1 MDQTISQVEPVTI
14 SEVLALASWERPRS
28 SEELQSFLA
37 QRRAAINM

>member
-28 SEELQSFLA
+28 NEELQSFLSE
-37 QRRAAINM
+37 RRAAINM